1 MNIAIVTKKNV
12 VSHYVTANRIYYALK
27 DRECES
33 GRVRVRICDF
43 EERDIPEQNILYVD
57 VVYSGS
63 LSYLSK
69 FLPGKNVVFYATCE
83 GFPMIDPAGMER
95 EVADKISIVPCSRF
109 VKLCLET
116 VGLTVKEPVYHGID
130 MAQKTVDSKFMEWVK
145 DAWSKKSPVVLCV
158 SGNSERKGLDR
169 YMLACKIVSE
179 RLRPL
184 KPKFILHSGEGFVKI
199 PAVMNDLELRDLWY
213 TASFGMW
220 DEPKMNS
227 LYSLCSVY
235 VQPSYTEGFGLPMI
249 EAYRFNK
256 PVVAVDAQPFNE
268 IVTDGKTGRL
278 IPCRNVENF
287 KYLDRF
293 MLPMHVYSVEDL
305 ADAIQSLLEASP
317 TQGAEMSKGIEDAKT
332 LFGES
337 NYGKLVDGFF

>member
-12 VSHYVTANRIYYALK
+12 VSHYVTANRIYDALRG
-27 DRECES
+27 RECKSQS
-33 GRVRVRICDF
+33 GKVHVRICNFDD
-43 EERDIPEQNILYVD
+43 RDIHEQNILYVD

-63 LSYLSK
+63 LSYLSR

-83 GFPMIDPAGMER
+83 GFPMLDPAGMEK
-95 EVADKISIVPCSRF
+95 EIAAKTSIVPCSRF
-109 VKLCLET
+109 VKLCLEGS
-116 VGLTVKEPVYHGID
+116 GLAVEEPVYHGID
-130 MAQKTVDSKFMEWVK
+130 MAQKTVDSQFSQWIK
-145 DAWSKKSPVVLCV
+145 DSWSKKSPVVLCV

-169 YMLACKIVSE
+169 YMVACKIVSE
-179 RLRPL
+179 RLRSL
-184 KPKFILHSGEGFVKI
+184 EPKFILHSGEGFVNI
-199 PAVMNDLELRDLWY
+199 SAAMQSLELRDLWY
-213 TASFGMW
+213 TSSFGMW

-235 VQPSYTEGFGLPMI
+235 VQPSFTEGFGLPML

-305 ADAIQSLLEASP
+305 ADAIVDLLSDADKVS
-317 TQGAEMSKGIEDAKT
+317 EMSKSIEDAKT
-332 LFGES
+332 LFRDS
-337 NYGKLVDGFF
+337 NYSKLLDFF